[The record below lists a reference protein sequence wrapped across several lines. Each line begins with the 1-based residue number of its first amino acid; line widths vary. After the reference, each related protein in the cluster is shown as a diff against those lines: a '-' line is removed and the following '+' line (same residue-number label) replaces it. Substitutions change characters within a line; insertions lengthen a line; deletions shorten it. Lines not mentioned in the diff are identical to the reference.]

1 MDYFVYKMY
10 FSTPVHIGNGT
21 LASSE
26 NTIMADTL
34 FSALCCETG
43 NQKDIDK
50 MVYMAKN
57 KEFILSDAMPF
68 IGDELYIPKPML
80 VIKTENEGNSIL
92 KKAFKK
98 LINSYLE
105 ENMSLTIMVNYLK
118 NIKWNSHTSIK
129 VLKEKLN
136 SFFKMLD
143 DACYVLT
150 PSDAEALL
158 EQPILKKLFEKYFS
172 DKKEIEEKVLD
183 RFTDNNTQLEI
194 LCDKYMEQN
203 KILKLVIE
211 EENENINSI
220 YYQEIRK
227 SKLLTAEQEIE
238 LGKRIVEGDE

>member
-1 MDYFVYKMY
+1 MELLKEEMNLKQEYAFINMTEEE
-10 FSTPVHIGNGT
+10 FS
-21 LASSE
+21 
-26 NTIMADTL
+26 
-34 FSALCCETG
+34 
-43 NQKDIDK
+43 
-50 MVYMAKN
+50 
-57 KEFILSDAMPF
+57 
-68 IGDELYIPKPML
+68 
-80 VIKTENEGNSIL
+80 SIL
-92 KKAFKK
+92 KIAKKDSQFEKAFKK